1 MDILIPIGVI
11 LFSFFGVVASNRY
24 QARHL
29 KRGMVQLRTQ
39 AGRVFWVV
47 DDPRRIDAAVR
58 MLDEVA
64 QSMEKIM
71 GHVEEGHEGVD
82 ALVAMYHAMDNR
94 FELIENKRTSDTDP
108 VALNYAKGAA
118 IALCLFDSSGR
129 PASSSALLSVA
140 LHEMAHTMD
149 DGRGAREGGSI
160 HSDVFKEAEEY
171 LVQLAIQLGLLPAN
185 GAVGEYYCGI
195 YIPDPSTAR

>member
-47 DDPRRIDAAVR
+47 DAPRRIDAAVR

-149 DGRGAREGGSI
+149 DGRGARAGGSI

>member
-1 MDILIPIGVI
+1 
-11 LFSFFGVVASNRY
+11 
-24 QARHL
+24 
-29 KRGMVQLRTQ
+29 MVQMRSK

-47 DDPRRIDAAVR
+47 DDPHRRNAAMR

-64 QSMEKIM
+64 HSMEGIM
-71 GHVEEGHEGVD
+71 GHVQEGQVGVD

-94 FELIENKRTSDTDP
+94 FELIENRRTSNTDP

-118 IALCLFDSSGR
+118 IALCLFASSGQ
-129 PASSSALLSVA
+129 PASPTALLSVA

-149 DGRGAREGGSI
+149 DGRGADDGQDGNSV
-160 HSDVFKEAEEY
+160 HSDVFKEAELY
-171 LVQLAIQLGLLPAN
+171 LVKIAIQLGLLPAN

-195 YIPDPSTAR
+195 YIPDPSTAT